1 MNICFLMYPWDEIN
15 PEKDSSLTLIHECA
29 KRGHGVALCSPS
41 NLTIRN
47 SVTNAFCS
55 ILERMDKVPT
65 SVKSY
70 YKKATLREE
79 MLPLAGFDAIFMR
92 GNPPLDPLMLNFL
105 DSVKDDVFVINSVEG
120 MREAN
125 NKLYTAVF
133 EDPNNE
139 IIPVT
144 HVSKNKNYL
153 IKTIEESESEKMILK
168 PLNGYGGSGVI
179 LIEKTAM
186 SNINSLLDFYI
197 SKSDG
202 ASDYVIL
209 QEYIEGADKGDVRIL
224 LLNGVPIG
232 AMKRIP
238 GDKDHRS
245 NITAGGRVEKHKLT
259 PAEKILC
266 NKIGP
271 KLVKDGLYFVGID
284 VIGGKLVEV
293 NVMSPGGI
301 TYINK
306 VSKVKLQEK
315 VIDFLESK
323 ILEKNAAFKR
333 MTDLKRRVNEA

>member
-1 MNICFLMYPWDEIN
+1 MNICFLMYPWEQIKPDT
-15 PEKDSSLTLIHECA
+15 DSSLTLIHECA
-29 KRGHGVALCSPS
+29 KRGHGVAICTPS

-47 SVTNAFCS
+47 SVTSAFCT
-55 ILERMDKVPT
+55 IIERMDKVPT
-65 SVKSY
+65 SPKTY
-70 YKKATLREE
+70 YKKASTREE

-92 GNPPLDPLMLNFL
+92 ANPPLDPLMLNFL
-105 DSVKDDVFVINSVEG
+105 DSVKDDVFIINSVQG
-120 MREAN
+120 MREGN

-144 HVSKNKNYL
+144 HVSKNKGYL
-153 IKTIEESESEKMILK
+153 IKTIEESDSDKMILK

-179 LIEKTAM
+179 LIEKSAM
-186 SNINSLLDFYI
+186 GNINSLLDFYI

-202 ASDYVIL
+202 SSDYVIL

-224 LLNGVPIG
+224 LLNGIPIG

-245 NITAGGRVEKHKLT
+245 NITAGGRVERHRLT
-259 PAEKILC
+259 QAEKILC
-266 NKIGP
+266 KKIGP
-271 KLVKDGLYFVGID
+271 KLVQDGLYFVGID
-284 VIGGKLVEV
+284 VINGKLVEV

-315 VIDFLESK
+315 VVDFLESK
-323 ILEKNAAFKR
+323 VLEKNAAFKR
-333 MTDLKRRVNEA
+333 MTDLKKQVDDA